1 MFAACLRAPN
11 RRCAR
16 GQMRL
21 KGLKGSMAGK
31 KTQVFIR
38 EIRETGHMLTK
49 HWVLW
54 IYAVLLITGFN
65 FLSHGSQDLY
75 PTYLKSNKGLS
86 SHDATVATIIGNVGA
101 IAGYVS
107 QYIGRHLTIIIFCL
121 LVGVFI
127 PLRIIPSTF
136 SGLAAGA
143 FCIQFG
149 VQGAWGV
156 IPIQLAEMSP
166 PAFRATFPGV
176 AYQVGNMISSA
187 SAQIEATG
195 GDNLKTTLPKLDPAT
210 GRPTVVPDYAEVQGI
225 LIGVVVAFV
234 IFITLIGPENHAS
247 HFEKAKT
254 AFEEGGGN
262 DELEEEDLAP
272 AGAVKEGAVA
282 GGDVEKGSVD
292 DEKQEDE
299 RISNA

>member
-1 MFAACLRAPN
+1 MSALS
-11 RRCAR
+11 
-16 GQMRL
+16 L
-21 KGLKGSMAGK
+21 K
-31 KTQVFIR
+31 R
-38 EIRETGHMLTK
+38 ENATLTNPQP
-49 HWVLW
+49 
-54 IYAVLLITGFN
+54 GFN

-86 SHDATVATIIGNVGA
+86 SHDATVATIIGNCGA
-101 IAGYVS
+101 IVGGAFAGYVS
-107 QYIGRHLTIIIFCL
+107 QYIGRRLTIILFCL
-121 LVGVFI
+121 LIGVFI
-127 PLRIIPSTF
+127 PLWIIPSTF
-136 SGLAAGA
+136 GALAAGA

-195 GDNLKTTLPKLDPAT
+195 GDNLKTTASIDGKT
-210 GRPTVVPDYAEVQGI
+210 TVVPNYAEVQGI

-234 IFITLIGPENHAS
+234 IFITLIGPENHSS

-262 DELEEEDLAP
+262 DELEEEDLTP
-272 AGAVKEGAVA
+272 AGGLPEGKPVA
-282 GGDVEKGSVD
+282 GDIERGSDTDEKGV
-292 DEKQEDE
+292 EDE